1 MQTVPQGQ
9 NQFTLDHFIFYNNN
23 VLMKLNLPCCDL
35 IMFFNISEKYIMLN
49 SNRAHETAGIWRLKI
64 NYILVVNTISGEAK
78 AKYMLGNKPVKKKSK

>member
-35 IMFFNISEKYIMLN
+35 IKFFNISGKKIMVN
-49 SNRAHETAGIWRLKI
+49 RNRAHETAGIWRQKI
-64 NYILVVNTISGEAK
+64 SYILVVNTESGEAK
-78 AKYMLGNKPVKKKSK
+78 AK